1 MTTSRKFKD
10 RALLIMK
17 YDPSKTLK
25 ENHYISEQEGR
36 GASIARD
43 PEEYRKREEEDR
55 KREEEEKKNAY
66 PNYCSYPERA
76 ILPGENEVG
85 ASGLEAI
92 PEGFCCYPAPEQLNK
107 NGGTSA
113 FFLPFD
119 SKISF
124 WNEVNFEFFLKKHME
139 KNKYPK
145 EWINSL
151 TSYYLKI
158 FPLGTVNNFTISGL
172 TYTTWITKSE
182 DEERWVFK
190 WYYSQGT
197 NKPYPKVK
205 WTDPRDDWDKIVDD
219 YGDAV
224 QWISALGFL
233 IAGFFTAGSTWL
245 LVAELVT
252 EGTLGIITAQRSLE
266 KGENLGAA
274 FNLIFGL
281 TPFLKTGIFSGI
293 DMAAV
298 RKLMSSMRRAGLGK
312 TSTPEEIIAWY
323 RGLSEADQKVWS
335 KIVNAGE
342 EFSESKLKKVLEEG
356 YDNLKQYL
364 RQNPN
369 SIKNIKFYENVNLRE
384 FAITGIIGVVD
395 LLVETFYGSKLND
408 EEKGK
413 LTKIYNDA
421 AKVSEQLGEEVK
433 MNLIYNSDKIKEIL
447 SSKSTNQ
454 FLKELD
460 LLPEGPAHADWFNTN
475 LKDTINS
482 SGGQYIENPSDSS
495 KPIENV
501 KTSEEEI
508 KKYESEGYKK
518 NTEMTDEEWSIAKSP
533 IKLNGVWY
541 YKVR

>member
-1 MTTSRKFKD
+1 MTQSQKFKD

-17 YDPSKTLK
+17 YDPSKTLV
-25 ENHYISEQEGR
+25 ENRYISEQGNMTGTAGVGIDTPFMSEKGVEKEEVVY
-36 GASIARD
+36 
-43 PEEYRKREEEDR
+43 PE
-55 KREEEEKKNAY
+55 
-66 PNYCSYPERA
+66 YCSYPERA
-76 ILPGENEVG
+76 VLPGKNEVG
-85 ASGLEAI
+85 VSGLEAI
-92 PEGFCCYPAPEQLNK
+92 PQGYCCYVSPKQLSR
-107 NGGTSA
+107 NGGESSI
-113 FFLPFD
+113 FLPFD
-119 SKISF
+119 SEITF
-124 WNEVNFEFFLKKHME
+124 WNEVNFDFFLKKHME
-139 KNKYPK
+139 KNQYPK
-145 EWINSL
+145 EWLNSL

-158 FPLGTVNNFTISGL
+158 FPLGTVHSFKISGL
-172 TYTTWITKSE
+172 TYNSWVTKLG

-197 NKPYPKVK
+197 NKPYPKIK

-219 YGDAV
+219 YGNAA
-224 QWISALGFL
+224 QWASALGFL
-233 IAGFFTAGSTWL
+233 FAGFFTGGSTWL
-245 LVAELVT
+245 LLAELAT
-252 EGTLGIITAQRSLE
+252 EGALGIITAQRSLE

-274 FNLIFGL
+274 FDLIFGL

-293 DMAAV
+293 DMNLV
-298 RKLMSSMRRAGLGK
+298 RKLTSSMRRAGLGNA
-312 TSTPEEIIAWY
+312 STPEEILSWY
-323 RGLSEADQKVWS
+323 RGLSKTEQKVWS
-335 KIVNAGE
+335 KMVRAGE
-342 EFSESKLKKVLEEG
+342 EFSESKLKKALGEG
-356 YDNLKQYL
+356 LDNLKQYL
-364 RQNPN
+364 KENPN

-384 FAITGIIGVVD
+384 FAITGVIGAID

-421 AKVSEQLGEEVK
+421 SKVSEELGEEVK

-447 SSKSTNQ
+447 SSNPTNQ

-482 SGGQYIENPSDSS
+482 SGGEYLENPKDSS
-495 KPIENV
+495 KPLESV
-501 KTSEEEI
+501 KTTEEEI

-518 NTEMTDEEWSIAKSP
+518 NTELTDEEWSIAKSP